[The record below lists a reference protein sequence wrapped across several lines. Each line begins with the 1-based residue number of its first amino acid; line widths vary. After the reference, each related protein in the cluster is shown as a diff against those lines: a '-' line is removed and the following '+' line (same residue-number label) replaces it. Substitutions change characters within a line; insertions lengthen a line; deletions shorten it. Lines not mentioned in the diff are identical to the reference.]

1 MLENGQIRFFCKRK
15 LFELPEGIINEF
27 SKKEW
32 EKYLEKE
39 FNKMFEERK
48 FFIQKADSGGFF
60 NLLGEKNY
68 III

>member
-1 MLENGQIRFFCKRK
+1 MRYLIMEQIVLENGQIRFFCKRK

-39 FNKMFEERK
+39 ANSK
-48 FFIQKADSGGFF
+48 
-60 NLLGEKNY
+60 
-68 III
+68 